1 MKNFL
6 KSWGLLLAAAGVGLI
21 AFFAA
26 TSYLTNAESKMR
38 DNLMGTAS
46 ETVEVVVAGTDIRA
60 GTTVNSSNLAI
71 AQLPSGNVSGAGIT
85 PDMFADIDGA
95 LLNVNMKSGEPL
107 LTHFL
112 VGALIERFSDLL
124 DVGQR
129 AVTIEVDNLA
139 SNSGLLSVGDYVD
152 IFVSGD
158 FPSSELDEDNKDS
171 MVPLFENV
179 RVLAADRN
187 PLLTR
192 QQEFRGQNLLSEEEG
207 FEFASV
213 TLALD
218 SQDAGALAF
227 AATMGDI
234 VFLLRSPEDDSKVGW
249 DKIDSDY
256 VLDKNRGVGTKP
268 SYSYFG
274 KSSLFSADPRPLT
287 TAPINDGRSRGMS
300 VPIIS
305 AKSVDGVIPIE
316 SVNLV
321 DSTEIQTATDAQS
334 LDIPNEDASA
344 IESDET
350 NEISE
355 TLSED

>member
-6 KSWGLLLAAAGVGLI
+6 KSWGLLLAAIGVGFI

-26 TSYLTNAESKMR
+26 TSYLTNAENQIR
-38 DNLMGTAS
+38 DNLMGTAG
-46 ETVEVVVAGTDIRA
+46 ETVEVVVAGVDIPA
-60 GTTVNSSNLAI
+60 GTTVNSSNLAV
-71 AQLPSGNVSGAGIT
+71 AELPAGHVSGAGIT
-85 PDMFADIDGA
+85 PDRFADIDGA

-112 VGALIERFSDLL
+112 EGALIARFSDLL

-158 FPSSELDEDNKDS
+158 FPSSELDEDDEGS

-213 TLALD
+213 TLALN

-234 VFLLRSPEDDSKVGW
+234 VFLLRSPEDDNKVGW
-249 DKIDSDY
+249 ETIDREY
-256 VLDKNRGVGTKP
+256 VLEKNSGTGSKA

-274 KSSLFSADPRPLT
+274 KSSEFSADARPLT
-287 TAPINDGRSRGMS
+287 IAPINDGRSKAIS

-305 AKSVDGVIPIE
+305 DKGSNRVVPIE
-316 SVNLV
+316 SAGSI
-321 DSTEIQTATDAQS
+321 DSAETQTATDTQVP
-334 LDIPNEDASA
+334 DTQTEDVSVKK
-344 IESDET
+344 SDET
-350 NEISE
+350 NTISE
-355 TLSED
+355 TVSED